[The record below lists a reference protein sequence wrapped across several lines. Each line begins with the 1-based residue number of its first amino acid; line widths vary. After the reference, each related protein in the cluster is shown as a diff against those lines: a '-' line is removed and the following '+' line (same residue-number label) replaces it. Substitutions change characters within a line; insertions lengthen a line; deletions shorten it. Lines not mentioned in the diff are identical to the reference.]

1 MSSGIRVQSRP
12 ERIPTLY
19 FIVTRALVHSQ
30 LSSLAFIPGL
40 WPDFLYDDF
49 LKFFVWLRLAFFGQA
64 FRITFYVLTGITSS
78 VFVLTSLQMIIGFDF
93 CPGLT
98 DEFIWAFFMDAIS
111 FGFLMIPVASLSFE
125 AFNCQ
130 NVGGKEVLYRLNSM
144 QCWKGEHFAFVLLG
158 LVSLVMIS
166 IALIARSLMKT
177 NNAQDARNPTRLR
190 SQTKKCDAFSFLL
203 VLAVCLLAVYV
214 STTGRGYQVFAS
226 IATTCLLTGLL
237 FYTFAQLP
245 HVLLSYN
252 ILRTSGLSAA
262 SWIFFCLFIS
272 VSSKNRAVLLI
283 GVLVVIPV
291 SAFLTGVQNRRNPP
305 SDEDLFPPDIDE
317 GNDLENIHPRRPDDV
332 PEIQKYCKRFN
343 HDTSGVAYLDVSLV
357 SDSAHV
363 LVQESRRL

>member
-98 DEFIWAFFMDAIS
+98 DEFIWAFFSKELKNHWVTGLVDAIS

-144 QCWKGEHFAFVLLG
+144 QCWKGEHFGWLSSFRFLL
-158 LVSLVMIS
+158 
-166 IALIARSLMKT
+166 
-177 NNAQDARNPTRLR
+177 
-190 SQTKKCDAFSFLL
+190 FSF
-203 VLAVCLLAVYV
+203 
-214 STTGRGYQVFAS
+214 
-226 IATTCLLTGLL
+226 
-237 FYTFAQLP
+237 
-245 HVLLSYN
+245 
-252 ILRTSGLSAA
+252 
-262 SWIFFCLFIS
+262 
-272 VSSKNRAVLLI
+272 RAV
-283 GVLVVIPV
+283 GVGQLGDDFYCIDC
-291 SAFLTGVQNRRNPP
+291 SFL
-305 SDEDLFPPDIDE
+305 DEDK
-317 GNDLENIHPRRPDDV
+317 
-332 PEIQKYCKRFN
+332 QC
-343 HDTSGVAYLDVSLV
+343 
-357 SDSAHV
+357 
-363 LVQESRRL
+363 SRRS